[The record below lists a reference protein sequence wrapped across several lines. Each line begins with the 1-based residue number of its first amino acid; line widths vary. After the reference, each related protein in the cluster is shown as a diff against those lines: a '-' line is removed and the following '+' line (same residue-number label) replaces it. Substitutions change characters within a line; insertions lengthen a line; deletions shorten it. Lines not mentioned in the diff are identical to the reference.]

1 MIRTSEPPPPPKLI
15 NHSDPNY
22 RSTNNYNVHNNSKP
36 QAFNELYLNLNAT
49 KTTFAERV
57 QNRAKTASSS
67 TQIINNTSQQAIS
80 LRNANIQL
88 DEHRKRNGPEKYMD
102 AMKVVDMRKWL
113 ETVDMVQSVEGKCL
127 ETISKILFYND

>member
-15 NHSDPNY
+15 NHHSDPNY
-22 RSTNNYNVHNNSKP
+22 RNNAHNNSKP
-36 QAFNELYLNLNAT
+36 QAFNELYFVT

-57 QNRAKTASSS
+57 QNRAKTASNNS
-67 TQIINNTSQQAIS
+67 TQIINNSAQQAINA
-80 LRNANIQL
+80 RNANIQL

-102 AMKVVDMRKWL
+102 AMKLVDMRKWL